1 MITTGLL
8 VISAIIR
15 EDGKRICSTKYEFSL
30 SNSFTA
36 VSNFL
41 TLDKIA
47 CFANLL

>member
-1 MITTGLL
+1 MYDRHRKVSIL
-8 VISAIIR
+8 IEKS
-15 EDGKRICSTKYEFSL
+15 FSL

-47 CFANLL
+47 CFDNLL